1 MNLHIQKMP
10 NSTCKLIPV
19 ASELIPESEI
29 VKTITC
35 NDQVFE
41 VVDSFTFDRE
51 EYIPDGFFKIA
62 FGKESFDVDEIW
74 KKYTKSDALVV
85 YVCFPLDQEKQEE
98 KPAEQE
104 KEDKIPNVFS

>member
-19 ASELIPESEI
+19 ASELIKGKI
-29 VKTITC
+29 TTITC

-62 FGKESFDVDEIW
+62 FGKESFDVAEIW
-74 KKYTKSDALVV
+74 KKYTRSEALVV
-85 YVCFPLDQEKQEE
+85 YVCFPLEQEKQEE
-98 KPAEQE
+98 TLVKEE
-104 KEDKIPNVFS
+104 KEAKIPNVFH